1 MIILFSNG
9 KKRSLFIGYLLPII
23 MSSKKPEK
31 PEEKKEQ
38 SAMNEIKKIEESI
51 KALSTNLNKLKTIFK
66 PKSSAS
72 KK

>member
-1 MIILFSNG
+1 
-9 KKRSLFIGYLLPII
+9 